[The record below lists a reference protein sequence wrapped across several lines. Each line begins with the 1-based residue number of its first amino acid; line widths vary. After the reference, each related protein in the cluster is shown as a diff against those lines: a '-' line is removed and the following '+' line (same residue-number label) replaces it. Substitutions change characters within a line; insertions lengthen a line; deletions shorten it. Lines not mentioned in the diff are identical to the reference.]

1 MSRGSQPNSDTPLPC
16 FAPLHH
22 DCSTEKLENHRSW
35 ARYLEDGTRWYKAA
49 QSGRM
54 WQNGYTTR
62 CLIKCLSIRH
72 LVGKLR
78 GFQTDLST
86 EMCCQLSSVRLTAS
100 VLQAQKEL
108 ERVRPPSHPKDAL
121 LGRSLRIFWG
131 PIALSGMN
139 CIQPLSSSQWFPIS
153 VTRQLNLI

>member
-1 MSRGSQPNSDTPLPC
+1 MVG
-16 FAPLHH
+16 
-22 DCSTEKLENHRSW
+22 
-35 ARYLEDGTRWYKAA
+35 GTK
-49 QSGRM
+49 

-86 EMCCQLSSVRLTAS
+86 EMCRHLPQVSLTAS
-100 VLQAQKEL
+100 VLQARKEL

-121 LGRSLRIFWG
+121 LGRSLRIFRG

-139 CIQPLSSSQWFPIS
+139 CIKPRSSSQ
-153 VTRQLNLI
+153 